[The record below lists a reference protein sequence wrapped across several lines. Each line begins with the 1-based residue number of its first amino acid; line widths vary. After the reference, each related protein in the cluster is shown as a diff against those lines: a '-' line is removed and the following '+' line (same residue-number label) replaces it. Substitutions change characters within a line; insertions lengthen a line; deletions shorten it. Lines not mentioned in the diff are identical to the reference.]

1 MHRDMDDNEL
11 DITTLVEKYEQI
23 RTKGRTI
30 YFDADEFALLAE
42 YYNAEG
48 DNDEAEQLV
57 TEGLKMH
64 PGSPELMLLKVKTLV
79 FSESYNEALEYMKLV
94 PDDGGVELPLLTI
107 EVYLHLGRFDD
118 ADSLIN
124 NTLERELQMDDLYYF
139 ITEVGYLLNDVDKF
153 DRAISFLEQSMKI
166 DESNADAI
174 VDLAYAYEMKGNMVK
189 AIEFNNLLLDIDP
202 YSYDGWVNIGKL
214 YSMNEQYDKAID
226 AFDFALTIKEDDVP
240 VLKMKALSLYLNDNT
255 SEAISIFEKC
265 LQKSPDDETLYD
277 SLLEAYE
284 AMEQYDEMMKLIDKK
299 EVLFGSEGILAKRA
313 FVHINKEEFEQA
325 RELFSMI
332 PDAEKETL
340 DYYLLEGELAFFED
354 DFIQAEVSYMK
365 AALISE
371 GNEDILDRLANIS
384 VAQEKFEQAA
394 GYLEE
399 LLEIAPDFPT
409 AKSRLA
415 FIRFEIGSRE
425 PFDKIMSQFTDDEL
439 RALLNLLTGN
449 EDSDFS
455 GFSREKILVRLNEAR
470 ENRVLFK
477 NIKY

>member
-57 TEGLKMH
+57 MEGLKMH

-214 YSMNEQYDKAID
+214 YSMDEQYDKAID
-226 AFDFALTIKEDDVP
+226 AFDFALTIKEDD
-240 VLKMKALSLYLNDNT
+240 LTTMKMKALSLYFNDNID
-255 SEAISIFEKC
+255 ESIQLFRKC
-265 LQKSPDDETLYD
+265 LDLSPTDESLYD
-277 SLLEAYE
+277 SLIDAYASFE
-284 AMEQYDEMMKLIDKK
+284 HYNEMWNIIKLKEERFGSKGIAVKRAYIYVSKRDVDTAKELFKLIPENERDTL
-299 EVLFGSEGILAKRA
+299 EYY
-313 FVHINKEEFEQA
+313 
-325 RELFSMI
+325 MI
-332 PDAEKETL
+332 
-340 DYYLLEGELAFFED
+340 EGELAVQEN
-354 DFIQAEVSYMK
+354 DFIKAESSYIK
-365 AALISE
+365 ASLISE
-371 GNEDILDRLANIS
+371 DNEEILDKLANIS
-384 VAQEKFEQAA
+384 VAREKYTQAA
-394 GYLEE
+394 EYLEK
-399 LLEIAPDFPT
+399 LLELSPDFPT

-415 FIRFEIGSRE
+415 FIRFEIGSKE
-425 PFDKIMSQFTDDEL
+425 PFDEIMEQFTDEEL
-439 RALLNLLTGN
+439 RSLLILILST
-449 EDSDFS
+449 EETELSKY
-455 GFSREKILVRLNEAR
+455 SREKILTRLNEAR